1 MNKIYKKERG
11 VCRLFVPENKYEK
24 YFYHSVQHSIQNTIM
39 NSGIWI
45 LEKLNGFLIFDTRA
59 NTASVDKIL
68 YRLDLL
74 NTIKRENLLIF
85 RLKSFKV
92 A

>member
-1 MNKIYKKERG
+1 MKSTFSFSTTFNTKYNHELWYLNIGKIKW
-11 VCRLFVPENKYEK
+11 FPD
-24 YFYHSVQHSIQNTIM
+24 I
-39 NSGIWI
+39 
-45 LEKLNGFLIFDTRA
+45 TRA